1 VHVEIYQGS
10 NWKIFWHGPYAQSF
24 VWEIF
29 AHREDDGY
37 VADGDILADGFL
49 DLVRLGQVTAVV
61 RAALIEFGLDTSDL
75 DEFARS

>member
-1 VHVEIYQGS
+1 MEIYEGS

-24 VWEIF
+24 AWEIF
-29 AHREDDGY
+29 DGREDDGY
-37 VADGDILADGFL
+37 VAEGDILADGFL
-49 DLVRLGQVTAVV
+49 DLVLIAEVVAEV